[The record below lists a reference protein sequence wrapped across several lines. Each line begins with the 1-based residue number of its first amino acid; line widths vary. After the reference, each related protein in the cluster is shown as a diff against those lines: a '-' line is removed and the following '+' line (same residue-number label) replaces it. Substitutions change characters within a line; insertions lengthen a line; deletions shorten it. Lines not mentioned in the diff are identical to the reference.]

1 MPYAFDF
8 TQRAERDLRGLD
20 RKMQRRV
27 AQTLDALAEEP
38 RPDGVTKLKDR
49 DDVYRVRVG
58 QFRILYSINDEAL
71 TVLVIG
77 IPDREDAYR

>member
-8 TQRAERDLRGLD
+8 TRRAERDLRGLD

>member
-77 IPDREDAYR
+77 IPDRKDAYR

>member
-8 TQRAERDLRGLD
+8 TRRAERDLRGLD

-77 IPDREDAYR
+77 IPDRKDAYR